1 MDTNRKKNVQ
11 KEVRNEKEWKDYIKK
26 QHIIVFVSTILWGI
40 AAHGYM
46 FFNKLSWHD
55 EIKHLVDVGATY
67 SSGRWF
73 LGILSK
79 FVQIGFGNV
88 SVPWFNGLL
97 SVLILAIAGVLLIEL
112 FQLKRNI
119 SCILLGGLMV
129 VFPSWVSAYAYM
141 YTVVYYA
148 FAVFL
153 AILGIYL
160 VWTVKKT
167 WCGMIAGAVCFCL
180 SLGIYQAY
188 LPLTATVLVIAFLND
203 ILVKPES
210 SFKEH
215 FLKGIM
221 GVFTLASGLV
231 LYFIINNIIL
241 SVKHIS
247 LTDYQNL
254 NQMGHTNIKVLVN
267 GIASAWKEFI
277 VPVRGGMADMY
288 MQSVRTAYYVV
299 LILTA
304 GFLIWHMV
312 QCWKK
317 NYTAAFLLLAG
328 VLCFPIGV
336 NLLCLMGDMQIVYG
350 IMLYAKVMV
359 FILPLVLAE
368 RIEVDAG
375 KVRRYCVLFLSFLLV
390 YVGVFYTHYANACY
404 LQATFYQEEVISW
417 MNTLIARIQSQDG
430 YVREL
435 PIAYLNEDE
444 SSHLPPSAAPLTATI
459 PGIEMLPYMGNN
471 FFGWREGLLRW
482 CGFQHEEITDTSE
495 IESWQEVQ
503 DMPSYPASGSVRII
517 NDTIIVKF

>member
-1 MDTNRKKNVQ
+1 MDTNRKK
-11 KEVRNEKEWKDYIKK
+11 K
-26 QHIIVFVSTILWGI
+26 HIIVFVSTILWGI

-55 EIKHLVDVGATY
+55 DINHLLDVGATY

-79 FVQIGFGNV
+79 CVQICFGNV

-112 FQLKRNI
+112 FQVKRNI

-141 YTVVYYA
+141 FTVVYYA

-153 AILGIYL
+153 AILGINL

-188 LPLTATVLVIAFLND
+188 LPLTAAVLVIAFLND
-203 ILVKPES
+203 ILLKPES

-215 FLKGIM
+215 FLKGIS
-221 GVFTLASGLV
+221 GVFTLASGII
-231 LYFIINNIIL
+231 LYLIINHVFV

-247 LTDYQNL
+247 MTGYQNID
-254 NQMGHTNIKVLVN
+254 QMGHTNIKILAT
-267 GIASAWKEFI
+267 GIVSAWKEFV
-277 VPVRGGMADMY
+277 VPVQGGMADMY
-288 MQSVRTAYYVV
+288 MQSVRTAYYAV
-299 LILTA
+299 LILTT
-304 GFLIWHMV
+304 GFLIWHMA

-317 NYTAAFLLLAG
+317 NYTAVFLLLAG

-336 NLLCLMGDMQIVYG
+336 NLLFLMGDMEIVYG
-350 IMLYAKVMV
+350 IMLYGKVMV

-375 KVRRYCVLFLSFLLV
+375 KVRRYCVLFLSILLV
-390 YVGVFYTHYANACY
+390 YVNAFYTHYANACY
-404 LQATFYQEEVISW
+404 LQAAFYQEEMISW
-417 MNTLIARIQSQDG
+417 MNTLITRIQSEDG
-430 YVREL
+430 YAREL
-435 PIAYLNEDE
+435 PIAYLNEE
-444 SSHLPPSAAPLTATI
+444 ERFSLPRSADLLTATI

-471 FFGWREGLLRW
+471 FSGWRESLIRW
-482 CGFQHEEITDTSE
+482 CGFRHEDVSDISE
-495 IESWQEVQ
+495 VESWREVQ
-503 DMPSYPASGSVRII
+503 DMPSYPDSGSIRII
-517 NDTIIVKF
+517 NDTIVVKF